1 MLPLSVWHTPLHFY
15 CIFKNFFISFYRPI
29 IAQTPVNTLIL
40 LYIAY
45 CLSGVRITDRKPRM
59 PILQGFP
66 RFPYAYWL
74 YFGSFSLMEY

>member
-15 CIFKNFFISFYRPI
+15 CILKNFFISFYRPI

-45 CLSGVRITDRKPRM
+45 CLSGVRVTDRTPEM
-59 PILQGFP
+59 LI
-66 RFPYAYWL
+66 
-74 YFGSFSLMEY
+74 

>member
-45 CLSGVRITDRKPRM
+45 CLSGVRIKQNTVKNQC
-59 PILQGFP
+59 LCGF
-66 RFPYAYWL
+66 AA
-74 YFGSFSLMEY
+74 FGEVF

>member
-45 CLSGVRITDRKPRM
+45 CLSGVRV
-59 PILQGFP
+59 
-66 RFPYAYWL
+66 
-74 YFGSFSLMEY
+74 ME